1 MLRPG
6 MSGSVDIYTQTVSG
20 TVAVPIQAVTV
31 RDFNRKNGDG
41 ENGSRSRGEDSNLEA
56 LQPEEDLRRV
66 VFVAEAD
73 TARMVEVETGIS
85 DDTHVA
91 VLSGLDGGERV
102 IIGPYS
108 AVSRELNEGDR
119 VRIDSEE
126 SASDR
131 GSSEFASAN

>member
-1 MLRPG
+1 
-6 MSGSVDIYTQTVSG
+6 MSGSVDIYTETVSG

-31 RDFNRKNGDG
+31 RDFNRKNGNG
-41 ENGSRSRGEDSNLEA
+41 ENGRRRGEDSNLDS

-73 TARMVEVETGIS
+73 SARMVEVETGIS

-119 VRIDSEE
+119 IRIDTEE
-126 SASDR
+126 GAPNR
-131 GSSEFASAN
+131 GSSEFAAAN